1 MKTKTNFS
9 LSLGRGLGRGSLLVA
24 LTLVGM
30 ARAADPV
37 LMSADWA
44 KAACEAWNADAVLPV
59 KLQESGWAGNDK
71 KRGYKLLRIARKD
84 CEASPVVELRIAS
97 KDGRAQCIAG
107 EVAAPDVKLDDDVDY
122 LMTAKTA
129 RWIEMGKGEY
139 GPMKA
144 MLFGR
149 LSFDGPMGE
158 AMGNMGPFE
167 SFLLLVGKVPSDSSI
182 CPK

>member
-1 MKTKTNFS
+1 MKRIGQIAACAA
-9 LSLGRGLGRGSLLVA
+9 LAAGS
-24 LTLVGM
+24 
-30 ARAADPV
+30 AASAAPV

-44 KAACEAWNADAVLPV
+44 REACTAWNADAVLPT
-59 KLQESGWAGNDK
+59 KLQESGWVANDK
-71 KRGYKLLRIARKD
+71 KRGYKLLRIARSD
-84 CEASPVVELRIAS
+84 CASSPTVELRIAA
-97 KDGRAQCIAG
+97 KDGRAQCVAG
-107 EVAAPDVKLDDDVDY
+107 GSAGPNEALDTDVDY
-122 LMTAKTA
+122 VMTAKTA
-129 RWIEMGKGEY
+129 RWLEMGRGEY

-167 SFLLLVGKVPSDSSI
+167 SFLLLVGKVPSDPDS

>member
-1 MKTKTNFS
+1 M
-9 LSLGRGLGRGSLLVA
+9 LLAAVIGLFAAGAS
-24 LTLVGM
+24 
-30 ARAADPV
+30 ADPV

-84 CEASPVVELRIAS
+84 CEASPRVELRIAL
-97 KDGRAQCIAG
+97 KDGRAQCVAG
-107 EVAAPDVKLDDDVDY
+107 EAAAPDVKLDDDVDY

-129 RWIEMGKGEY
+129 RWVEMGKGEY

-144 MLFGR
+144 MMFGR

-167 SFLLLVGKVPSDSSI
+167 SFLLLVGKVPSDSGS

>member
-1 MKTKTNFS
+1 MKTKGS
-9 LSLGRGLGRGSLLVA
+9 LSLGRGSLLLLVA
-24 LTLVGM
+24 SLAIG
-30 ARAADPV
+30 AAHAADPV

-59 KLQESGWAGNDK
+59 KLQESGWIANDK

-84 CEASPVVELRIAS
+84 CDASPRVELRIAL

-107 EVAAPDVKLDDDVDY
+107 AAAAPDVKLDDDVDY

-129 RWIEMGKGEY
+129 RWVEMGKGEY

-144 MLFGR
+144 MMFGR

-167 SFLLLVGKVPSDSSI
+167 SFLLLVGKVPSDSSS
-182 CPK
+182 CPQ

>member
-1 MKTKTNFS
+1 MRGNPFVT
-9 LSLGRGLGRGSLLVA
+9 LGRGAIAAGCAAFLAGA
-24 LTLVGM
+24 
-30 ARAADPV
+30 AQAADPV

-59 KLQESGWAGNDK
+59 KLQESGWIANDK

-84 CEASPVVELRIAS
+84 CESSPKVELRIAS
-97 KDGRAQCIAG
+97 KDGRAQCVAG
-107 EVAAPDVKLDDDVDY
+107 GAATPDALDTDVDY
-122 LMTAKTA
+122 LMTAKTN
-129 RWIEMGKGEY
+129 RWVEMGKGEY

-144 MLFGR
+144 MFFGR

-167 SFLLLVGKVPSDSSI
+167 SFLRLVGKVPGDWAS
-182 CPK
+182 CPM